1 MEKENF
7 LTYRPVTSR
16 VWEWPQLDGMD
27 TTVSCWISNSVYSV
41 LSCPVRKKEKNT
53 GHTRN
58 DFFILKEREGGGVEF
73 ETRKPKKEETHTVC
87 FDVNVPFVQLHSQQL
102 SVLERQLDLKKKN
115 S

>member
-53 GHTRN
+53 GHTCN
-58 DFFILKEREGGGVEF
+58 DFFILKEGEGGG
-73 ETRKPKKEETHTVC
+73 
-87 FDVNVPFVQLHSQQL
+87 
-102 SVLERQLDLKKKN
+102 
-115 S
+115 